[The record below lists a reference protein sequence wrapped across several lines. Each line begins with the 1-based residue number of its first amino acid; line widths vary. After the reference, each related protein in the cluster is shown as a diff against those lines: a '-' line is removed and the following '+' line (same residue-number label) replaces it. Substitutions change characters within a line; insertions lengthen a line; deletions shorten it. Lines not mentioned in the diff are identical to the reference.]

1 MACQGMKII
10 LNLILLFIWFPGF
23 PGIPGITSLKF
34 PFPSLPVAICE
45 FPFPSRKTGMWFSI
59 SLPVPGS
66 QKAFPAHPCNW
77 GLGNEKLNLQ
87 IAISVAKLHQI
98 QPQDF
103 PLCRARR
110 SFAWSGTT
118 FRKTFCLASK
128 NWGGRRSSP
137 MSPWHVKMENRWRR
151 TKLSWHHSVHF
162 LRTFSNQTSTST
174 PWSIWG
180 GWSLRSCIQ
189 Y

>member
-66 QKAFPAHPCNW
+66 QKAFPAHPWLDEFWFRNTR
-77 GLGNEKLNLQ
+77 EKVKSSFQNRKLCKNLFSNIHRPQ
-87 IAISVAKLHQI
+87 KQKLTMSLFNDFHSAWLYTGFKSCFSFHENTLIQKQSQVCAMLRKPLRRNMVYGVAKDPTYAIFL
-98 QPQDF
+98 
-103 PLCRARR
+103 
-110 SFAWSGTT
+110 
-118 FRKTFCLASK
+118 K
-128 NWGGRRSSP
+128 
-137 MSPWHVKMENRWRR
+137 
-151 TKLSWHHSVHF
+151 SWE
-162 LRTFSNQTSTST
+162 L
-174 PWSIWG
+174 
-180 GWSLRSCIQ
+180 
-189 Y
+189 